1 MKPKHGLIRKQFS
14 IMKEEDLI
22 ITVKKI
28 VDMKIMS
35 KEDINAILEDLKR
48 ISFRFDIDSK
58 PKEGMMNFNNIEVK

>member
-1 MKPKHGLIRKQFS
+1 
-14 IMKEEDLI
+14 MKEEDLI

-48 ISFRFDIDSK
+48 ISFRFDIH
-58 PKEGMMNFNNIEVK
+58 KEGMMMNFNNIDVK